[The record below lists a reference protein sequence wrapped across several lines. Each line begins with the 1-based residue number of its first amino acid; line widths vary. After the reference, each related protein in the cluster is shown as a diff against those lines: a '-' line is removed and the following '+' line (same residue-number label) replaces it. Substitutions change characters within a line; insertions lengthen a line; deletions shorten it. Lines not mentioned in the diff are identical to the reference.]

1 MLVTTAQVAQWVKE
15 ETASRR
21 EALRIAQGEKKEVEK
36 EETELFKELR
46 LHRVYQSMMQRPE
59 QFIAQDT
66 AQWKTEIWRVRSEE
80 DVQEMELVDG
90 WMKSK

>member
-1 MLVTTAQVAQWVKE
+1 
-15 ETASRR
+15 
-21 EALRIAQGEKKEVEK
+21 
-36 EETELFKELR
+36 
-46 LHRVYQSMMQRPE
+46 MMQKPE

-80 DVQEMELVDG
+80 DVEEMKTVDE